1 MTARPTAIP
10 TTVMLVNNDLTASVR
25 DQIIRQLYIDEVLD
39 GYIFDNRV
47 AADPGY
53 VDSVHREN
61 LRLMVLRRFDDFT
74 NRELFDLVGWVAH
87 GNIAIEKNLFGPPIL
102 TLPLAR
108 LTYHSLG
115 RF

>member
-1 MTARPTAIP
+1 MSSIP
-10 TTVMLVNNDLTASVR
+10 SSIMLINNDLTDSVR

-39 GYIFDNRV
+39 GYVFHNRV
-47 AADPGY
+47 AGNPAY
-53 VDSVHREN
+53 VDEVHQQN
-61 LRLMVLRRFDDFT
+61 LRLMVLSRFDDFT

-87 GNIAIEKNLFGPPIL
+87 GLINVEKNLHGPPIL
-102 TLPLAR
+102 VLPLAR